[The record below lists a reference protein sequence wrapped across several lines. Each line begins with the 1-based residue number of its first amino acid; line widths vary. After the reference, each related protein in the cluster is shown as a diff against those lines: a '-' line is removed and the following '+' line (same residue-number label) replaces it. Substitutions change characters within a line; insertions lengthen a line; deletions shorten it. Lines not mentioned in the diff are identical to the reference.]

1 MIASPPDSAR
11 RAELRARELLRLS
24 EDTQMERASLGAWKV
39 FREIF
44 PEGREFTVLCGPGAN
59 GGDGLALARHAF
71 LDGFCPKVCFPGKL
85 PAEGTLSHLQLARL
99 LALGLAILSWDELYS
114 TSGALPAVDAL
125 FGTGL
130 SRPLAAP
137 YDAAAVWL
145 SARPTLS
152 LDLPSGLDGRTGHP
166 LGAVVRAAVTVTF
179 GRPKT
184 GLLLDPGRD
193 VTGVLH
199 VVDIGIP
206 EVCWEGEESL
216 AVLEENWARG
226 CLPVRARGAHKG
238 AAGKAVL
245 LVGSSEYFGAAVLA
259 SSAALRS
266 GAGLLV
272 VASTQE
278 VAGKISL
285 AVPEVIGR
293 VAIGPEAG
301 NFGQI
306 LSGARAVLAG
316 PGLGRSAA
324 AEEALTRL
332 LELWQGPLVL
342 DADALNL
349 VSERQP
355 LRELLAVRSG
365 ALVLTPHP
373 AEAARLLGTSVSE
386 LLADPVAAARC
397 LSEGFAAVVVFKT
410 ATPVIAAPD
419 GRHAVGVA
427 GHFGMATGGSGDA
440 LAGTLVARLA
450 EGEESFAATCQAVR
464 AHARAGDLAGKTGR
478 RGMSVTDLV
487 TALPQAW
494 EEMEP

>member
-1 MIASPPDSAR
+1 
-11 RAELRARELLRLS
+11 
-24 EDTQMERASLGAWKV
+24 MERASLGAWQV

-44 PEGREFTVLCGPGAN
+44 PEGREFAVLCGPGAN
-59 GGDGLALARHAF
+59 GGDGLALARHAL

-85 PAEGTLSHLQLARL
+85 PAEGTLSHLQLSRL
-99 LALGLAILSWDELYS
+99 QALGLVILSWDELRS
-114 TSGALPAVDAL
+114 APDALPAVDAL

-137 YDAAAVWL
+137 YDAVAVWL
-145 SARPTLS
+145 SVRPTLS

-166 LGAVVRAAVTVTF
+166 LGAVVRAAATAAF

-193 VTGVLH
+193 VAGALH

-206 EVCWEGEESL
+206 EACWEGEESL
-216 AVLEENWARG
+216 AVLDEKWARG
-226 CLPVRARGAHKG
+226 CLPARPRGAHKG
-238 AAGKAVL
+238 ATGKAVL
-245 LVGSSEYFGAAVLA
+245 LVGSNGYFGAAVLA

-272 VASTQE
+272 VASAPE

-285 AVPEVIGR
+285 AVPEVMGC
-293 VAIGPEAG
+293 VAIGPEAVDL
-301 NFGQI
+301 GQI
-306 LSGARAVLAG
+306 LSGTRAVLAG
-316 PGLGRSAA
+316 PGLGHGDA

-332 LELWQGPLVL
+332 LGLWPGPLVL
-342 DADALNL
+342 DADGLNL
-349 VSERQP
+349 VSERQA
-355 LRELLAVRSG
+355 LRKLLAARPG

-386 LLADPVAAARC
+386 LLADPVAAARR
-397 LSEGFAAVVVFKT
+397 LSEGFAAVAVFKT
-410 ATPVIAAPD
+410 ATPVIASPD
-419 GRHAVGVA
+419 GRLAVGVA
-427 GHFGMATGGSGDA
+427 GHSGMATGGSGDA
-440 LAGTLVARLA
+440 LAGALVARLA
-450 EGEESFAATCQAVR
+450 EGEESFAAACQAVR